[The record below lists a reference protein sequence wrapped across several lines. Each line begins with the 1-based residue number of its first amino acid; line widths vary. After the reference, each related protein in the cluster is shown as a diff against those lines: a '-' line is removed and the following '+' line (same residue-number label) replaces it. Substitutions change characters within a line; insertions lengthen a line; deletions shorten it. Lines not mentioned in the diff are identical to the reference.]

1 MYNTEEDDNTYQLQ
15 QDFATI
21 YQIGSEY
28 GDFWEL
34 SEQEYIAQEMS
45 KVNQR
50 RNQYRKER
58 AQAARTEQHNTRIM
72 SLFNARNEY
81 LEQQA
86 KEVRERR
93 EARMLAELEEYGQQQ
108 NENWFRRERRRRAA
122 LLKTQLCRQA
132 NLAYNSPLMQDKK

>member
-1 MYNTEEDDNTYQLQ
+1 MYNTQEDDNSYQLQ
-15 QDFATI
+15 RDFAEI
-21 YQIGSEY
+21 YRIGVEY
-28 GDFWEL
+28 GDYWWMT
-34 SEQEYIAQEMS
+34 EQEFIAQEMA

-50 RNQYRKER
+50 RNQWR
-58 AQAARTEQHNTRIM
+58 AHHAQTERTEKNNARIM
-72 SLFNARNEY
+72 ALFNARNEY
-81 LEQQA
+81 LENQA

-122 LLKTQLCRQA
+122 LLKQQLCRQA